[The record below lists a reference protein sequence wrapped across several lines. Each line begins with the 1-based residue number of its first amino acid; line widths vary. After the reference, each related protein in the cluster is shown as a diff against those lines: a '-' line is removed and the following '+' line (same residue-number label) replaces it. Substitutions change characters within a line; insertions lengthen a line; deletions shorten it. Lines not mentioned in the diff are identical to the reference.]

1 MDQGG
6 GHLASVLMS
15 IDHEGPTPLYQ
26 QLADLL
32 RAQIERG
39 ELPPNRPI
47 PTEVRLMQVHELGR
61 DTVRRAIGVL
71 RDEGLLIT
79 VKARGTFVVD
89 RQTRAGDES

>member
-1 MDQGG
+1 M
-6 GHLASVLMS
+6 AMATS
-15 IDHEGPTPLYQ
+15 IDHEGPVPLYQ

-32 RAQIERG
+32 RAQIESG

-47 PTEVRLMQVHELGR
+47 PTEQRLMQMHELGR

-71 RDEGLLIT
+71 KEEGLLIT

-89 RQTRAGDES
+89 RSAQNEA

>member
-1 MDQGG
+1 MT
-6 GHLASVLMS
+6 
-15 IDHEGPTPLYQ
+15 IDHEGPVPLYQ

-32 RAQIERG
+32 RAQIESG

-47 PTEVRLMQVHELGR
+47 PTEQRLMQMHELGR
-61 DTVRRAIGVL
+61 DTVRRAVGIL

-89 RQTRAGDES
+89 RSAVQDDA

>member
-1 MDQGG
+1 MQ
-6 GHLASVLMS
+6 

-32 RAQIERG
+32 RAQIEAG

-47 PTEVRLMQVHELGR
+47 PTEVQLMQRHELGR
-61 DTVRRAIGVL
+61 DTVRRAIGIL
-71 RDEGLLIT
+71 RDEGLLVT

-89 RQTRAGDES
+89 RSPGPENA